1 MNLFYDKTK
10 FILGYVCLIIGVVG
24 VIGSVLVIIVFSRR
38 SLRKYSYSFYCKIMA
53 ISDMGFLSYAF
64 IDWAANNLGA
74 SLLTVGPLSCQIV
87 QFIPYAFAN
96 FSTHLLTVISI
107 DRMITIVYPK
117 QFLVVKKRWFQCL
130 IVAIVAVIV
139 LATNILIP
147 LNYRLIEIYPFNLS
161 QPIRL
166 CLISTQTQ
174 TIQMW
179 IILPCFIIVN
189 IIFNNLMNI
198 KTIRFIMASRRRVAA
213 NGRNISLAR
222 RDKKFS
228 ICSLCLNL
236 AAIFFKMP
244 FFLSVIIIGYSNK
257 TVDEIG
263 LIMKI
268 TGMITYFESGFS
280 FFINMLVNSLFYKEF
295 LRLFGFSKSNSI
307 ETSNSINNNNNSN
320 TNNGLKQNSNKIN
333 NSI

>member
-1 MNLFYDKTK
+1 MNLFYEQIK
-10 FILGYVCLIIGVVG
+10 FILGYVCLIIGLVG
-24 VIGSVLVIIVFSRR
+24 VTGSVLVIIVFSRR

-53 ISDMGFLSYAF
+53 ISDIGFLSYAF
-64 IDWAANNLGA
+64 IDWVANNLG
-74 SLLTVGPLSCQIV
+74 SNLSTIGPISCQIV

-117 QFLVVKKRWFQCL
+117 RFLVVKKRWFQCL
-130 IVAIVAVIV
+130 TVAIITVIV

-147 LNYRLIEIYPFNLS
+147 LNYRLIEIYPYNFS

-166 CLISTQTQ
+166 CLISTQILTTQ
-174 TIQMW
+174 IW
-179 IILPCFIIVN
+179 IILPSFIIVN

-213 NGRNISLAR
+213 NGRNISLSR

-257 TVDEIG
+257 SVDEIS

-268 TGMITYFESGFS
+268 TGMITYFDSGFS
-280 FFINMLVNSLFYKEF
+280 FFINMLVNSVFYNEF
-295 LRLFGFSKSNSI
+295 LRLFGFKKSNSI
-307 ETSNSINNNNNSN
+307 ETNNSIINNNSN
-320 TNNGLKQNSNKIN
+320 TNKSLKSNSNKIN